1 MRNLKKFLALV
12 LAMMMAL
19 SMVATANA
27 ASWNS
32 AGGPF
37 DDSKDVTPVF
47 DEGVSVVTGMKIFE
61 GDDNGD
67 FRPSAYITRAE
78 AAAVV
83 YRLATGDVKNAEGK
97 DGSALWTNV
106 APFYDVTPDKW
117 YAGYVGYLWNAEIIK
132 GANAERTAFNPTD
145 EVTGYE
151 VLAMV
156 LRAMGYDANDEFT
169 GGGWQIRVGQTAND
183 RHLLTN
189 VNTTTYGSGHLNAPA
204 RRDTIAEIV
213 FQAATKSTVVYPP
226 AYGYQTTNM
235 ANANGTVDNT
245 SLGLAN
251 FGLTWDHGVVVGN
264 QDTGESVTKMG
275 IATVLGRDGTY
286 SANEITNDSYNY
298 AGISVSDRTNNKTNA
313 NHADYVTNFPN
324 GTNTVGSV
332 TYSFDHDTPL
342 TQFGH
347 ANKVWYDCNTN
358 SGGAGKYHTYAWFD
372 EATEAKTV
380 YTRDDV
386 AAGDLNNANSRLVE
400 VAKAAGFTIRTTTDG
415 TNLIAFGSDKYD
427 RMAPLFGA
435 AGSNDERIETAGDK
449 GDVESPNIHM
459 YTLISNSP
467 NKALDVIIS
476 LDAEVAKIYDTN
488 TTHTDPRIV
497 LYEATLGGD
506 TPRSPSSNKGE
517 VKVGNLTKDSVQT
530 LGVNVEAWVVDGTAT
545 VNPVPDRDLNSHYR
559 TIAVKSGPS
568 GLVSTI
574 DNTTGTIYLADG
586 IKLEKSYL
594 YDVVKGGC
602 IPQDPISAGV
612 SYSFVVDQWGRYLGL
627 DTDPGYTF
635 IYGTFADH
643 SYGDVGS
650 ADLKYVVTGVDDN
663 GQRITNHPLTQMYKT
678 ADDTEF
684 KALDGTVYN
693 TIEIARRDYGNTI
706 DGNQVAPGVYRGGV
720 ITTDGK
726 WLVNSDDANGT
737 GYPGIYNIADK
748 AGRDWKFSAA
758 DVANGFKDV
767 STDPTQGQLLL
778 TPNTEF
784 YVVSGTGTTTQ
795 TVKKYVGMKDFLDN
809 ASEVSIDVNYQD
821 LDSDG
826 NTITKDG
833 DWTYDVAYM
842 TDVDT
847 YHSVGDRY
855 EQNAMVTK
863 VFVYE
868 EAVNRVNNAT
878 LFYAHSSEPTTLKIA
893 GYESDYDQ
901 FEFWQG
907 NNKVNYFIDNSITI
921 NPDKFYTLVKT
932 GTKNGVDV
940 YAATEVTKL
949 TSPAID
955 NNRAPVGELP
965 GNCWTQKDF
974 EYFATN
980 NTSTARIGGAGENN
994 VYRVD
999 NATVVDLT
1007 VLARHD
1013 AGEAATH
1020 SAHNEIK
1027 TVKDLFYAT
1036 SVGYDVEV
1044 SIVNDGVNTSLIYV
1058 IGIVKPTV

>member
-19 SMVATANA
+19 SMVVTANA

-37 DDSKDVTPVF
+37 DDNKDVTPVF

-61 GDDNGD
+61 GDNNGD
-67 FRPSAYITRAE
+67 FRPAANITRAE

-97 DGSALWTNV
+97 DDSYLWTNV

-156 LRAMGYDANDEFT
+156 LRAMGYDVNDEFT
-169 GGGWQIRVGQTAND
+169 GAGWQIRVGQTAND
-183 RHLLTN
+183 RNLLVN
-189 VNTTTYGSGHLNAPA
+189 VNTTNYGSGHLNAPA
-204 RRDTIAEIV
+204 RRDTIAEII
-213 FQAATKSTVVYPP
+213 FQAATKATVVYTP
-226 AYGYQTTNM
+226 AFGYQTGNINPSENNIDTR
-235 ANANGTVDNT
+235 T
-245 SLGLAN
+245 LGWVN
-251 FGLTWDHGVVVGN
+251 FGLVSDRGIVVGN
-264 QDTGESVTKMG
+264 QATGETVTKMG
-275 IATVLGRDGTY
+275 IATAAGTNG
-286 SANEITNDSYNY
+286 STVSTGAISNDSYNY
-298 AGISVSDRTNNKTNA
+298 LGLGRTDTTNNRTA
-313 NHADYVTNFPN
+313 SGHADPIANAVN
-324 GTNTVGSV
+324 VGSV
-332 TYSFDHDTPL
+332 TFSFDHDTPL

-347 ANKVWYDCNTN
+347 ANKVWYNGN
-358 SGGAGKYHTYAWFD
+358 ASSGGAGKYHTYAWFD

-386 AAGDLNNANSRLVE
+386 AAGDLNNANTRLVE
-400 VAKAAGFTIRTTTDG
+400 VAKTAGFTIRTTTDG

-427 RMAPLFGA
+427 RMAPLFGSA
-435 AGSNDERIETAGDK
+435 DSNDARIKAAGDK
-449 GDVESPNIHM
+449 ADVASPAIHM
-459 YTLISNSP
+459 YSLISNSP
-467 NKALDVIIS
+467 NKALDVVIS

-506 TPRSPSSNKGE
+506 TPRSPTSNKGE

-530 LGVNVEAWVVDGTAT
+530 LNANVEAWVVDGTAT
-545 VNPVPDRDLNSHYR
+545 VNPVPDRDINSHYQ
-559 TIAVKSGPS
+559 TIAVKQGPS

-574 DNTTGTIYLADG
+574 DNTTGAIYLADG
-586 IKLEKSYL
+586 TKLEKSYL

-602 IPQDPISAGV
+602 IDQSAISAGV
-612 SYSFVVDQWGRYLGL
+612 NYSFVVDQWGRYLGL
-627 DTDPGYTF
+627 SSDPGYTF

-650 ADLKYVVTGVDDN
+650 ADLKYVVTGVDDK
-663 GQRITNHPLTQMYKT
+663 GQRITNHALTHIKGT
-678 ADDTEF
+678 SAADTDPF
-684 KALDGTVYN
+684 FIMNGAAYN
-693 TIEIARRDYGNTI
+693 TEVEIARRDYGNTLA
-706 DGNQVAPGVYRGGV
+706 GNQIAPGVYRAGV

-726 WLVNSDDANGT
+726 WLVNDDDTNGI
-737 GYPGIYNIADK
+737 GYPGIYSIADK
-748 AGRDWKFSAA
+748 AGANWGFTAA

-784 YVVSGTGTTTQ
+784 YVVSGTGIGTTNTQ
-795 TVKKYVGMKDFLDN
+795 TVKKYVGMKDFLDG
-809 ASEVSIDVNYQD
+809 ASAVSIDVNYQD
-821 LDSDG
+821 TIGGVVITDDDSL
-826 NTITKDG
+826 
-833 DWTYDVAYM
+833 TYDVAYM
-842 TDVDT
+842 TDVDV
-847 YHSVGDRY
+847 YHSVGGLGNNR
-855 EQNAMVTK
+855 MVTK

-868 EAVNRVNNAT
+868 EAVDRVNNAT

-893 GYESDYDQ
+893 GYEDDYEQ
-901 FEFWQG
+901 FELWQG
-907 NNKVNYFIDNSITI
+907 STKVNYFIDNDYTI
-921 NPDKFYTLVKT
+921 GTSDKFYTLVKT
-932 GTKNGVDV
+932 GTVNGVDV
-940 YAATEVTKL
+940 YAATEVTNA
-949 TSPAID
+949 TTPATD
-955 NNRAPVGELP
+955 ANRADAPA
-965 GNCWTQKDF
+965 GNCWTEQSFD
-974 EYFATN
+974 YFATN
-980 NTSTARIGGAGENN
+980 DTSTARIGGAGANN
-994 VYRVD
+994 IYRVD

-1020 SAHNEIK
+1020 ATHNEIK
-1027 TVKDLFYAT
+1027 NVTDLFYAT

>member
-19 SMVATANA
+19 SMVLTANA

-37 DDSKDVTPVF
+37 DDSKDVTPIF

-83 YRLATGDVKNAEGK
+83 YRLVTGNVKNAEGK
-97 DGSALWTNV
+97 DDSYLWTNV

-132 GANAERTAFNPTD
+132 GANAERTAFNPT
-145 EVTGYE
+145 EQVTGYE

-156 LRAMGYDANDEFT
+156 LRAMGYDVNDEFT
-169 GGGWQIRVGQTAND
+169 GTGWQIRVGQTAND
-183 RHLLTN
+183 RHLLDN
-189 VNTTTYGSGHLNAPA
+189 VNTTNYGSGHLNAPA

-213 FQAATKSTVVYPP
+213 FQAATKSTVVYTP
-226 AYGYQTTNM
+226 AYGYQTGNM
-235 ANANGTVDNT
+235 TNANVDTNT
-245 SLGLAN
+245 LGRAN
-251 FGLTWDHGVVVGN
+251 FGLVWNHGIVVGN
-264 QDTGESVTKMG
+264 QATGESGTKMTFVDNG
-275 IATVLGRDGTY
+275 FNLQYLPSTAYIYGGVYNDADTDNVIDDG
-286 SANEITNDSYNY
+286 ER
-298 AGISVSDRTNNKTNA
+298 VSWTMT
-313 NHADYVTNFPN
+313 
-324 GTNTVGSV
+324 
-332 TYSFDHDTPL
+332 FDHTTLLD
-342 TQFGH
+342 QFGH
-347 ANKVWYDCNTN
+347 ANKVWFNVNTN
-358 SGGAGKYHTYAWFD
+358 HTYAWFD
-372 EATEAKTV
+372 EATEAKIV

-386 AAGDLNNANSRLVE
+386 ADSDLTNANSRLVE
-400 VAKAAGFTIRTTTDG
+400 VAKTAGFTVSTDATSG
-415 TNLIAFGSDKYD
+415 NVLAFGSDKYD
-427 RMAPLFGA
+427 RMDPLDASDADYKFDA
-435 AGSNDERIETAGDK
+435 NAKYVIDTDK
-449 GDVESPNIHM
+449 AIREKEDTVTSPIHM
-459 YTLISNSP
+459 YALVSNSA
-467 NKALDVIIS
+467 NKKLDVIIS

-506 TPRSPSSNKGE
+506 TPRSPSSQKGE
-517 VKVGNLTKDSVQT
+517 IKVGNLTEDSVQT
-530 LGVNVEAWVVDGTAT
+530 LGINVEAWVVDGTTKADDAADK
-545 VNPVPDRDLNSHYR
+545 PDRDINSHYR

-586 IKLEKSYL
+586 TKLEKSYL

-602 IPQDPISAGV
+602 IDQSAISAGV
-612 SYSFVVDQWGRYLGL
+612 NYSFVVDQWGRYLGL
-627 DTDPGYTF
+627 SSDPGYTF

-643 SYGDVGS
+643 SYGQVGS
-650 ADLKYVVTGVDDN
+650 ADLEYVVTGVDDK
-663 GQRITNHPLTQMYKT
+663 GQRITNHALTHIKGT
-678 ADDTEF
+678 SAADTDPF
-684 KALDGTVYN
+684 FIMNGAAYN
-693 TIEIARRDYGNTI
+693 AEVEIARRDYGNTLA
-706 DGNQVAPGVYRGGV
+706 GNQIAPGVYRAGV

-726 WLVNSDDANGT
+726 WLVNDDDTNGI
-737 GYPGIYNIADK
+737 GYPGIYSIADK
-748 AGRDWKFSAA
+748 SGADWGFTAT

-784 YVVSGTGTTTQ
+784 YVVSGTGIGTTNTQ

-809 ASEVSIDVNYQD
+809 ASAVSIDVNYQD
-821 LDSDG
+821 
-826 NTITKDG
+826 TIGGVVITDNETL
-833 DWTYDVAYM
+833 TYDVAYM

-847 YHSVGDRY
+847 YHSVGGLGNNR
-855 EQNAMVTK
+855 MVTK

-893 GYESDYDQ
+893 GYENDYDQ
-901 FEFWQG
+901 FELWQG
-907 NNKVNYFIDNSITI
+907 NNKVNYFIENANTITTS
-921 NPDKFYTLVKT
+921 DKFYTLVKT
-932 GTKNGVDV
+932 DTVNGVDV
-940 YAATEVTKL
+940 YAATEVTSS

-955 NNRAPVGELP
+955 NNRAPVGQLP
-965 GNCWTQKDF
+965 GNCWTQQSFD
-974 EYFATN
+974 YFATN
-980 NTSTARIGGAGENN
+980 DTSTARIGGAGANN
-994 VYRVD
+994 IYRVD

-1013 AGEAATH
+1013 SGEAATH
-1020 SAHNEIK
+1020 ATHNEIK
-1027 TVKDLFYAT
+1027 NVTDLFYAT

-1058 IGIVKPTV
+1058 IGIVKPGV

>member
-37 DDSKDVTPVF
+37 DDGNGVLPEF

-67 FRPSAYITRAE
+67 FRPSANITRAE
-78 AAAVV
+78 VAAIV

-97 DGSALWTNV
+97 DDSYLYTHV
-106 APFYDVTPDKW
+106 APFYDVDPSAW

-132 GANAERTAFNPTD
+132 GSNTERTAFNPSGN
-145 EVTGYE
+145 VTGYE
-151 VLAMV
+151 ALAMV
-156 LRAMGYDANDEFT
+156 LRAMGYDENDEFT
-169 GGGWQIRVGQTAND
+169 GAGWQIRVGQTAND
-183 RHLLTN
+183 RGLLDN
-189 VNTTTYGSGHLNAPA
+189 VNTTNYGAGHLNAAA
-204 RRDTIAEIV
+204 RRDTIAEII
-213 FQAATKSTVVYPP
+213 FQAAISATVVYTP
-226 AYGYQTTNM
+226 AFGYQT
-235 ANANGTVDNT
+235 ANISVGVGNRVDNT
-245 SLGLAN
+245 SLGRAN
-251 FGLTWDHGVVVGN
+251 FGLGWNRGIVVGN
-264 QDTGESVTKMG
+264 QDTGESGTKM
-275 IATVLGRDGTY
+275 TF
-286 SANEITNDSYNY
+286 ANDT
-298 AGISVSDRTNNKTNA
+298 RPQ
-313 NHADYVTNFPN
+313 NFPSTAYIYGGVYN
-324 GTNTVGSV
+324 SDDDVVDDNEVVSRTLT
-332 TYSFDHDTPL
+332 FDHVTPL
-342 TQFGH
+342 GQFGH
-347 ANKVWYDCNTN
+347 ANKIWYNIN
-358 SGGAGKYHTYAWFD
+358 NNHTYAWFD

-380 YTRDDV
+380 YTRDEVTD
-386 AAGDLNNANSRLVE
+386 GDLTNVNSRLVE
-400 VAKAAGFTIRTTTDG
+400 VAKAAGFTVGTDSTSG
-415 TNLIAFGSDKYD
+415 NVLAFASDKYD
-427 RMAPLFGA
+427 RMDPLDAHDADYKFA
-435 AGSNDERIETAGDK
+435 ANAKYIIDSDK
-449 GDVESPNIHM
+449 AISEKEDTVTSPIKM
-459 YTLISNSP
+459 YALISNSA
-467 NKALDVIIS
+467 NKKLDVIIS

-530 LGVNVEAWVVDGTAT
+530 LGVNVEAWVVDGTTKADDAADKA
-545 VNPVPDRDLNSHYR
+545 DRDLNSLYR

-586 IKLEKSYL
+586 TKLEKSYL

-650 ADLKYVVTGVDDN
+650 ADLKYVVTGVDAN
-663 GQRITNHPLTQMYKT
+663 GQRITNHPLNHIKGTSAADTDPFFIMNGT
-678 ADDTEF
+678 A
-684 KALDGTVYN
+684 YN
-693 TIEIARRDYGNTI
+693 TKVEIARRDYGNTLA
-706 DGNQVAPGVYRGGV
+706 GNQIAPGVYRAGV

-726 WLVNSDDANGT
+726 WLVNDDDTNGI
-737 GYPGIYNIADK
+737 GYPGIYSIADK
-748 AGRDWKFSAA
+748 AGRDWEFTAA

-784 YVVSGTGTTTQ
+784 YVVSGTGIGTTNTQ

-809 ASEVSIDVNYQD
+809 ASAVSIDVNYQD
-821 LDSDG
+821 
-826 NTITKDG
+826 TIGGVVITD
-833 DWTYDVAYM
+833 DPNLTYDVAYM
-842 TDVDT
+842 TDVDI
-847 YHSVGDRY
+847 YHSVGGLNNNR
-855 EQNAMVTK
+855 MVTK

-893 GYESDYDQ
+893 GYESDYEQ
-901 FEFWQG
+901 FELWQG
-907 NNKVNYFIDNSITI
+907 NTKVNYFIENANTITDS
-921 NPDKFYTLVKT
+921 DKFYTLVKT

-940 YAATEVTKL
+940 YAATKVTNT

-955 NNRAPVGELP
+955 ANRVPGPGMLP
-965 GNCWTQKDF
+965 GNCWTEQTFD
-974 EYFATN
+974 YFATN
-980 NTSTARIGGAGENN
+980 DTSTARIGGAGADNI
-994 VYRVD
+994 YRVD

-1027 TVKDLFYAT
+1027 NVKDLFYAT